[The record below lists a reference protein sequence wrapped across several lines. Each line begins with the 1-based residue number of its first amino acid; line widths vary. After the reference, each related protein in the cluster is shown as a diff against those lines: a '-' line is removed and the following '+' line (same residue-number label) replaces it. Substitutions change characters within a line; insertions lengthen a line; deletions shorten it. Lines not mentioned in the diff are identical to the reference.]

1 MVEAVVEDGEI
12 KAITRPPSLD
22 SPSSAK
28 EEDVLYVPSEEC
40 EDIYAA
46 LDQYAKGQGKYKK
59 IELSAENHTI
69 SRKSKIHRNIVPC
82 LLLDSAKYAGLTI
95 RGAGKDKTLLSGG
108 AIHIMNKETKA
119 LVFQDLAVYNPYGA
133 GVMVEKGAF
142 NITFE
147 RCLFASCGGGGFWV
161 SHKGTTA
168 TLRDCLSCMN
178 SVSGINVF
186 DSGTLDIYGEESRMT
201 GNEAHGLYVCALNSL
216 IRIHD
221 GLSAAKISSG
231 NKGEDIHERCGGKI
245 QHFK

>member
-82 LLLDSAKYAGLTI
+82 LLLDSAKYAG
-95 RGAGKDKTLLSGG
+95 TLLPCWS
-108 AIHIMNKETKA
+108 HY
-119 LVFQDLAVYNPYGA
+119 LSLA
-133 GVMVEKGAF
+133 F
-142 NITFE
+142 HT
-147 RCLFASCGGGGFWV
+147 R
-161 SHKGTTA
+161 
-168 TLRDCLSCMN
+168 
-178 SVSGINVF
+178 
-186 DSGTLDIYGEESRMT
+186 
-201 GNEAHGLYVCALNSL
+201 
-216 IRIHD
+216 
-221 GLSAAKISSG
+221 
-231 NKGEDIHERCGGKI
+231 
-245 QHFK
+245 